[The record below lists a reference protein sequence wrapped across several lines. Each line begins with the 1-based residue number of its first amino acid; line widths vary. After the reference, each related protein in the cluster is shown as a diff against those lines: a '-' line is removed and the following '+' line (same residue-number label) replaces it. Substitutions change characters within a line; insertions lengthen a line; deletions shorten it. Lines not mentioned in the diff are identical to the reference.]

1 MLHLSHWRVFAL
13 CTRPLLH
20 SCRSKAKQC
29 NTKQL
34 AFHAESIFCNLHIFA
49 YRWPKCNI
57 CEQFK
62 KKESLPLKLQ
72 PKRCPLQTKISLAE
86 QSCNLFN
93 LTEWTILASQIWTR
107 SVFVIC
113 IYDPSALYQ
122 KLKYL
127 LWERYQIV
135 S

>member
-34 AFHAESIFCNLHIFA
+34 AFHAESIFFA
-49 YRWPKCNI
+49 I
-57 CEQFK
+57 CIYLLIDDPSAIYVSNS

-107 SVFVIC
+107 SVVVVC

-122 KLKYL
+122 KQEAMENFIFPDNL
-127 LWERYQIV
+127 
-135 S
+135 